1 MKNLKNVE
9 NRVVMC
15 KKAIGFMVCRD
26 DIIVLGSLMKFDKF
40 GKRVTDSSEV
50 QIFNGLGP
58 ELLNELESLE
68 IENFSVRKI
77 ADMIS
82 SENSGKSFGLLFKMA
97 QSQKGGL
104 TA

>member
-1 MKNLKNVE
+1 MINAPTKVL
-9 NRVVMC
+9 MC
-15 KKAIGFMVCRD
+15 KNAIGFMACKD
-26 DIIVLGSLMKFDKF
+26 YIIVLGSLIKFDKS

-50 QIFNGLGP
+50 QIFNGLSP

-68 IENFSVRKI
+68 IENFSVQKI
-77 ADMIS
+77 IDMIS

-97 QSQKGGL
+97 KSQKGGL